1 YRRAVTSSSDEA
13 TPVLDNQF
21 HYESPRPQTKE
32 SGVIM
37 LADAAEAASLTLEKP
52 TPGRIRDLVET
63 IVRDRL
69 ADAQLD
75 ECELTFK
82 DLEKIVSSMTR
93 SLSSLLH
100 ARVEYP
106 ALDTR
111 ELTRLGGDAPA
122 GKELVSTGKALA
134 DTPAPGAG
142 AYPET
147 A

>member
-1 YRRAVTSSSDEA
+1 EG
-13 TPVLDNQF
+13 
-21 HYESPRPQTKE
+21 PRPQTKE
-32 SGVIM
+32 SGIIM
-37 LADAAEAASLTLEKP
+37 LADAAEAASRTLEKP

-106 ALDTR
+106 AEDTSNLR
-111 ELTRLGGDAPA
+111 RLAADGAA
-122 GKELVSTGKALA
+122 HKEPVGSRKALA
-134 DTPAPGAG
+134 DTPETAAG
-142 AYPET
+142 AFGRP
-147 A
+147 AGL